1 MFKGKVCVVTGGASG
16 MGREICRCFGREGA
30 KVVIIDKNKKAF
42 GEVMAEVKGS
52 GGVAIGIEA
61 DVTKSEQ
68 VNRAFHLIEEEY
80 GAVDILVNCAGIIAG
95 HFITEIP
102 EEEWNQVIDVNLKG
116 TFLCTQAA
124 LRSMIRGSRKGKII
138 NIASIAGKRG
148 SGGWAG
154 AHYAASKGGVIAFT
168 KSVALQMAP
177 YGINVNAVAPG
188 PTMTPLIDIVPDET
202 KEAIGRSIPL
212 GRLGTPKDVANAV
225 LFLAQDASNYIHGEI
240 MDVDGGV
247 TMD

>member
-16 MGREICRCFGREGA
+16 MGREISHCFGREGA
-30 KVVIIDKNKKAF
+30 RIAIIDQNKKAYAEVVAEIQKEG
-42 GEVMAEVKGS
+42 GEV
-52 GGVAIGIEA
+52 IGIAA

-68 VNRAFHLIEEEY
+68 VNRAFQLIDEKY

-95 HFITEIP
+95 HLITEIP
-102 EEEWNQVIDVNLKG
+102 EEEWDRVMDVNLKG

-124 LRSMIRGSRKGKII
+124 LRSMIGHARKGKII

-168 KSVALQMAP
+168 KSVALQVAR

-188 PTMTPLIDIVPDET
+188 PTLTPLIDIVPEET
-202 KEAIGRSIPL
+202 REAIGKSIPL

-225 LFLAQDASNYIHGEI
+225 LFLAQEASSYIHGEI
-240 MDVDGGV
+240 MDVDGGQ